1 MPDLVLWAR
10 AINTKYILSYIQK
23 AGFKIYFALNNYLPN
38 ILVWNSVNL
47 TKRNSHGSL
56 HFASQSFLL
65 LQQCNFFCQE
75 KYTFLCFWNCNKLHN
90 NAVNLSEI
98 ATDKMMHRPG
108 LHAKTYI
115 FYYCIFGSLKQ
126 KHWGEIFSFFTFL
139 AIFKHE

>member
-1 MPDLVLWAR
+1 MS
-10 AINTKYILSYIQK
+10 NKYQILSYIQK
-23 AGFKIYFALNNYLPN
+23 SGFKIYFALNNYLPN

-98 ATDKMMHRPG
+98 ATDEMMHRPG
-108 LHAKTYI
+108 LHAKRYI
-115 FYYCIFGSLKQ
+115 FFSIVFLEVSSKNIGGNLLFFHFSSIF
-126 KHWGEIFSFFTFL
+126 
-139 AIFKHE
+139 

>member
-1 MPDLVLWAR
+1 MKGIFILRKLFLNDFWSHRFLVLS
-10 AINTKYILSYIQK
+10 IMSYKYYKILSYIQK

-38 ILVWNSVNL
+38 ILWNSVNL

-98 ATDKMMHRPG
+98 STDEMMHRPG
-108 LHAKTYI
+108 LHAKNVHILLLYFWKSPAKT
-115 FYYCIFGSLKQ
+115 
-126 KHWGEIFSFFTFL
+126 
-139 AIFKHE
+139 

>member
-1 MPDLVLWAR
+1 MS
-10 AINTKYILSYIQK
+10 NKYQILSYIQK
-23 AGFKIYFALNNYLPN
+23 SGFKIYFALNNYLPN
-38 ILVWNSVNL
+38 ILGNSVNL

-98 ATDKMMHRPG
+98 ATDEMMHRPG

-115 FYYCIFGSLKQ
+115 FYYCIFGSLQQ
-126 KHWGEIFSFFTFL
+126 KHRGEIFYFFTFL